1 MLPVATGSH
10 GSGTYLI
17 QLYDHGCR
25 QCLVARV
32 GAQTI
37 ESAAH
42 STDSL
47 DSHHSLTYSSAVPLL
62 PVRTVRDEAPVPPSG
77 LIGRT
82 ADWPPPLKPKS
93 S

>member
-47 DSHHSLTYSSAVPLL
+47 DSHHSLTYSSAVLCYQYAPFEMRPLSL
-62 PVRTVRDEAPVPPSG
+62 RVD
-77 LIGRT
+77 
-82 ADWPPPLKPKS
+82 
-93 S
+93 